1 MKKTKVIHVITR
13 MDWGGSPDIVRQI
26 FVSLRQE
33 LFDLY
38 LVFGLSKNC
47 TQQTKDFLKD
57 FNDKSVYIPSLR
69 REINPFM
76 DLIAFLKLCYLF
88 YRINPDIITTHTAKA
103 GALGRLAAFCLGI
116 KKVIHFPHGNIFY
129 GYFNKAVSLFILK
142 VEQLLS
148 VITRRI
154 IVSTESEKAILL
166 RLGLT
171 SKDKIM
177 VLPAGIDPL
186 PPPDKDWLKKER
198 LSLGI
203 KEDDFVVGMVS
214 RLEPVKGAE
223 YFMLAALKILESR
236 NDVCFLVVGEGSLRA
251 KLKLWASNH
260 KKKDKIIFTGWR
272 EDAGVLMGVM
282 DILVQPSLNE
292 AIGRVLLQAQGLGIA
307 VIATQVG
314 GIPDI
319 VSNGV
324 TGILIP
330 PEETE
335 TLARAIVSLLSDAAK
350 REAFAKKGTEFV
362 KSRFS
367 LEIMVKGIRQ
377 LYQEEAYK

>member
-1 MKKTKVIHVITR
+1 L
-13 MDWGGSPDIVRQI
+13 GGSPDIVRQI

-33 LFDLY
+33 PFDLY

-57 FNDKSVYIPSLR
+57 FKDKSVYIPSLR

-129 GYFNKAVSLFILK
+129 GYFNKAGSLFLLK
-142 VEQLLS
+142 LEQLLS
-148 VITRRI
+148 IITRRI
-154 IVSTESEKAILL
+154 IVFTESEKEILL
-166 RLGLT
+166 KLGLT
-171 SKDKIM
+171 RKDKIT
-177 VLPAGIDPL
+177 VLAAGIDPL
-186 PPPDKDWLKKER
+186 LPPDKDWIKKEK

-203 KEDDFVVGMVS
+203 KEGNFIVGMVS
-214 RLEPVKGAE
+214 RLEPVKGVD
-223 YFMLAALKILESR
+223 YFMLAALKVLESR
-236 NDVCFLVVGEGSLRA
+236 DDVCFLIVGEGSLRA
-251 KLKLWASNH
+251 KLKLRASNH

-272 EDAGVLMGVM
+272 EDAGVLMGLM

-292 AIGRVLLQAQGLGIA
+292 AIGRVLLQAQGLGVA

-330 PEETE
+330 PAESE
-335 TLARAIVSLLSDAAK
+335 TLAQEIVSLLSDTAK
-350 REAFAKKGTEFV
+350 REALAKKGIELV

-367 LEIMVKGIRQ
+367 WEMMAKGIRQ
-377 LYQEEAYK
+377 LYKEEVYK

>member
-1 MKKTKVIHVITR
+1 MHVITR

-26 FVSLRQE
+26 FASLSREQ
-33 LFDLY
+33 FDIY
-38 LVFGLSKNC
+38 LVFGLTKNP
-47 TQQTKDFLKD
+47 TQQTKDFLTELK
-57 FNDKSVYIPSLR
+57 DKSIYLPSLR

-76 DLIAFLKLCYLF
+76 DLVAFFDLCRTF
-88 YRINPDIITTHTAKA
+88 YRIKPDIITTHTAKA
-103 GALGRLAAFCLGI
+103 GALGRLAAFCLGL
-116 KKVIHFPHGNIFY
+116 KRAIHFPHGNIFY
-129 GYFNKAVSLFILK
+129 GYFNKITSLFILK

-186 PPPDKDWLKKER
+186 PHPDKEWLKKER

-203 KEDDFVVGMVS
+203 REKDFVVGMVS
-214 RLEPVKGAE
+214 RLELVKGAD
-223 YFMLAALKILESR
+223 YFILAALQILEKR
-236 NDVCFLVVGEGSLRA
+236 EDVCFLVVGEGSLRA
-251 KLKLWASNH
+251 NLELRVSNH
-260 KKKDKIIFTGWR
+260 KRRDKIIFTGWR
-272 EDAGVLMGVM
+272 EDAGSLMGIM

-292 AIGRVLLQAQGLGIA
+292 AIGRVLLQAQSLGIA
-307 VIATQVG
+307 VIATQAG

-319 VSNGV
+319 VRNGV

-330 PEETE
+330 PAETE
-335 TLARAIVSLLSDAAK
+335 KLAEAIINLLSDTAK
-350 REAFAKKGTEFV
+350 REAFARKGEELV
-362 KSRFS
+362 RDRFS
-367 LEIMVKGIRQ
+367 LELMAKGIRQ
-377 LYQEEAYK
+377 LYKEEVYK